1 MAKGIDILGNLRG
14 KRGGIVYYRAAGEQL
29 SRPRVAPRNPKSAKQ
44 AVQRMVLAAA
54 AKLASALSPI
64 VDHSFEGIPVGTKS
78 VNHFRSK
85 ALNVLRSAASK
96 FDSSDKAWA
105 FFVIKG
111 APTLGV
117 ANGLCISSGS
127 LPFGGWVYDL
137 EDGLHHSFG
146 SNPTLN
152 TQADY
157 EAALAQLGLVP
168 GDQLTFVEIDVTD
181 DVVAT
186 MTYEGGQVEN
196 NAMVV
201 RYARVTF
208 APSLPAAAVG
218 ATFVDTTTQAFRSSL
233 IVASEG
239 VFPEVSIRNDAVL
252 CLLSRANSQFLVGAV
267 IRSQK
272 QANGRYKYST
282 ALLQGNPEMSTNDTY
297 PIYLSYMGGGVS
309 IEVGDNL
316 YLQNAVAQAMGG
328 DSSEGDGGGGAEPEP
343 EP

>member
-29 SRPRVAPRNPKSAKQ
+29 SRPRVAPKNPKSAKQ
-44 AVQRMVLAAA
+44 AVQRMVLATA
-54 AKLASALSPI
+54 AKLAGALSPI

-85 ALNVLRSAASK
+85 ALNVFRAAAST
-96 FDSSDKAWA
+96 FDTESPATASFA
-105 FFVIKG
+105 IKG
-111 APTLGV
+111 APTIGIVGSLP
-117 ANGLCISSGS
+117 ISGGS
-127 LPFGGWVYDL
+127 LPFGGWA
-137 EDGLHHSFG
+137 DGNDPGLQHAFRA
-146 SNPTLN
+146 NPTLN
-152 TQADY
+152 SQADY
-157 EAALAQLGLVP
+157 EAALALLGLVP
-168 GDQLTFVEIDVTD
+168 GDQLTFVELDMSD
-181 DVVAT
+181 DVVAS
-186 MTYEGGQVEN
+186 MIYDGGQVDN
-196 NAMVV
+196 KAIAV

-218 ATFVDTTTQAFRSSL
+218 ATFIDTTAQAFRSSL

-239 VFPEVSIRNDAVL
+239 VFPIVSIEGTVL
-252 CLLSRANSQFLVGAV
+252 NLASRVQSDYKAGAV

-272 QANGRYKYST
+272 QANGRFKYST
-282 ALLQGNPEMSTNDTY
+282 SVLIVRDTFITNNTY
-297 PIYLSYMGGGVS
+297 PVYLSYMGGGVQ

-328 DSSEGDGGGGAEPEP
+328 DSSEGGGGGGAEPEP